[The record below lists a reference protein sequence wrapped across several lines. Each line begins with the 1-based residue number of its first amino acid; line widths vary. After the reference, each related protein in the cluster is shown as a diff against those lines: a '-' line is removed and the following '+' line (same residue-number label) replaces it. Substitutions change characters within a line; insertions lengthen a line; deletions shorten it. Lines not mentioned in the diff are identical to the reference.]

1 MIAGALCPCILEEGK
16 MSSHLKIIEDLEIL
30 NETQA
35 HIIKALS
42 TRLAELGEVDTFQD
56 EIKKA
61 DDLYKK
67 VMGDSVDGMLPFK

>member
-1 MIAGALCPCILEEGK
+1 MSAGALCPCILKEGN
-16 MSSHLKIIEDLEIL
+16 MSSHLKIIEDLETL

-42 TRLAELGEVDTFQD
+42 TRLAELGEVDTFRD

-61 DDLYKK
+61 DDLYKE
-67 VMGDSVDGMLPFK
+67 VMGDYVDGMLPYK

>member
-1 MIAGALCPCILEEGK
+1 MSAGALCPCILKEGN
-16 MSSHLKIIEDLEIL
+16 MSSHLKIIEDLETL

-35 HIIKALS
+35 RIIIALS

-61 DDLYKK
+61 DDLYKE
-67 VMGDSVDGMLPFK
+67 VMGDYVDGMLPYK